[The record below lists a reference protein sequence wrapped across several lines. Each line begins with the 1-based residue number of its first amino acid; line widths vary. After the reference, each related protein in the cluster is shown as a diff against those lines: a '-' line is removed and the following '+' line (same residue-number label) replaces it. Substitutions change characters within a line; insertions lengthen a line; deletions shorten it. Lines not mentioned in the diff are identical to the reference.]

1 MQSHPTQPP
10 APHDQSARDQ
20 DAADAL
26 QPLDPELHDDLRALR
41 TLHRL
46 ATIARDETAP
56 HRDTLN
62 ALLAEIVAALG
73 AAAGAISLLNP
84 DSGRLEIEAHTGQP
98 GDARD
103 HSLRPGHGIAGWVA
117 LHARARLV
125 PDVAAEPR
133 HIRTRPASRC
143 VMAAPMEQN
152 GQVLGVI
159 QLDHDH
165 PAAFGERDLRLLV
178 HYTREAT
185 ACVTRLWQLRQLRE
199 KSRQLETLITIGQT
213 LVAKLEE
220 RELFETVTRDTREIM
235 PGHPGCAL
243 YLHEPARHAIRPVSF
258 NPPAPTAPTAPTAA
272 DLPRDTDLPPTA
284 PAPTDDDLPP
294 GAPAPAHAGLPLDTS
309 LPLDSCL
316 VASAIHT
323 RRQVEFTDMRGPD
336 FLDLLDLPRPPPPRS
351 LLAAPLIFEDEILGV
366 LAVFTDHAHRFTNDE
381 KRLLA
386 AIASLAAVALQN
398 ARLYARVFQ
407 SEALLRKNEQ
417 LTTLGLLAAEIAH
430 EIRNPLTVLKLLH
443 GALGLDFP
451 AADPRR
457 TDLRVIGEKLD
468 QLEAIVTRVL
478 HFAKAPASLH
488 SRWPLADIIDDTIV
502 LIRLKLAQAKIR
514 LHYEPPPR
522 TLNVNAHKGQL
533 QQVLLNVLLNAMQA
547 MPKGGRITL
556 THHLPPLT
564 PAETPTPADT
574 TDTTPTDTTP
584 ADTTPADTAPA
595 DTAPADTADTAPA
608 TPANTAPVAANIAP
622 VAAAARPRL
631 VHIDITDT
639 GGGIPENVRDHLFTS
654 FLSGRP
660 DGTGLGLS
668 IARRILASHHGNIT
682 LESSSPAG
690 TTLRITLP
698 VA

>member
-1 MQSHPTQPP
+1 VQPHQPQPP
-10 APHDQSARDQ
+10 VPRSPDHRAPDTAGTIP
-20 DAADAL
+20 
-26 QPLDPELHDDLRALR
+26 PLDPELNDDLRALR

-62 ALLAEIVAALG
+62 ALLVEIISALD
-73 AAAGAISLLNP
+73 ATAGAISLLNP
-84 DSGRLEIEAHTGQP
+84 DSGQLEIEAHVEHP
-98 GDARD
+98 GDAHD
-103 HSLRPGHGIAGWVA
+103 ISLRLGHGIAGWVA

-125 PDVAAEPR
+125 PDVADEPR
-133 HIRTRPASRC
+133 HIRLRPASRC
-143 VMAAPMEQN
+143 VMAAPMEEN
-152 GQVLGVI
+152 GQVIGVI
-159 QLDHDH
+159 KIDHDT
-165 PAAFGERDLRLLV
+165 PAAFNERDLRLLV

-220 RELFETVTRDTREIM
+220 QDLFDAVTRDTREII
-235 PGHPGCAL
+235 PGLPGCAL
-243 YLHEPARHAIRPVSF
+243 YLHDPGRRAVRLASLNPPTLDAPAR
-258 NPPAPTAPTAPTAA
+258 
-272 DLPRDTDLPPTA
+272 
-284 PAPTDDDLPP
+284 
-294 GAPAPAHAGLPLDTS
+294 GAG

-323 RRQVEFTDMRGPD
+323 RRQVEFTDIRGPD
-336 FLDLLDLPRPPPPRS
+336 FLDLLDLPRNPAPRS
-351 LLAAPLIFEDEILGV
+351 LLAGPLVFENEILGV
-366 LAVFTDHAHRFTNDE
+366 LAVFTGRVHRFTNDE
-381 KRLLA
+381 KRLLT

-407 SEALLRKNEQ
+407 SEDLLRKNEQ

-443 GALGLDFP
+443 GALDLDFP
-451 AADPRR
+451 GDDPRR

-502 LIRLKLAQAKIR
+502 LVRLKLAQAKIQ

-522 TLNVNAHKGQL
+522 SLIVNVHKGQI

-547 MPKGGRITL
+547 MPEGGRVTL
-556 THHLPPLT
+556 AHRLAGETAGATRPAMAHL
-564 PAETPTPADT
+564 
-574 TDTTPTDTTP
+574 
-584 ADTTPADTAPA
+584 
-595 DTAPADTADTAPA
+595 
-608 TPANTAPVAANIAP
+608 
-622 VAAAARPRL
+622 
-631 VHIDITDT
+631 DITDT

-682 LESSSPAG
+682 LESSSAAG